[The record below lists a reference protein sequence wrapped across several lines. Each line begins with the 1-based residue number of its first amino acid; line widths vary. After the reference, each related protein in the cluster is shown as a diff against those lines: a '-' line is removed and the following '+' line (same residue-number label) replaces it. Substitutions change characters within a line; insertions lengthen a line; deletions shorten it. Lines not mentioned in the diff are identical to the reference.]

1 MNYASFLKRTSFA
14 LIVSL
19 IHTSASGQVAISSNQ
34 TAAQLLDYI
43 TGPNVTVSNA
53 VLTCDTLANG
63 TFVVTGNSNL
73 NLDSGIVLS
82 TGDVATVGGNA
93 GINGAESLM
102 ASTMNSAAGDVDLST
117 LIGLNTY
124 NACKLEFD
132 FTSPYD
138 TVLFKYSFGSE
149 EYTSFMCSA
158 FNDVFAFYISG
169 PGITGTQN
177 MAIVPGTNI
186 PVSINSVN
194 NSVALGTVNSYCT
207 NLGPGAPFG
216 NYYIDNTNGSSITL
230 RGFTTLLE
238 AKYPITPNNT
248 YHLKMVVADASDGVL
263 DSGVFIEGSSFTA
276 KPANPNAIDN
286 LVHKKTMIAPNPFQ
300 DKFTVTLPNELNQE
314 TITVSLENEIGQT
327 LLHTSVVGAQLN
339 SVLKPTIEKCVNGTY
354 FLKVAVPNKSYN
366 EVIRLQKMN

>member
-1 MNYASFLKRTSFA
+1 MRLRQLLKVSAFATIASCFHS
-14 LIVSL
+14 
-19 IHTSASGQVAISSNQ
+19 SASAQVNINTNK
-34 TAAQLLDYI
+34 TANQLLDYI

-53 VLTCDTLANG
+53 VLTCDSLANG

-82 TGDVATVGGNA
+82 TGVVETVGGNA
-93 GINGAESLM
+93 GINGAESLF
-102 ASTMNSAAGDVDLST
+102 ASTSNNAAGDVDLST
-117 LIGLNTY
+117 LISLSTY
-124 NACKLEFD
+124 DACKLEFD
-132 FTSPYD
+132 FNSPYD

-149 EYTSFMCSA
+149 EYASFMCTA

-194 NSVALGTVNSYCT
+194 NSVALGTVTSFCT

-216 NYYIDNTNGSSITL
+216 NYYIDNTNGSTITYK
-230 RGFTTLLE
+230 GFTTLLE

-248 YHLKMVVADASDGVL
+248 YHLKMVVADASDVVF

-286 LVHKKTMIAPNPFQ
+286 VNTKKTLVFPNPFQ
-300 DKFTVTLPNELNQE
+300 DKTTITLPTELNQE
-314 TITVSLENEIGQT
+314 IITVSLNNEIGQS
-327 LLHTSVVGAQLN
+327 LYNSPIAGAQLN
-339 SVLKPTIEKCVNGTY
+339 SVLTSVIEKCVNGSY
-354 FLKVAVPNKSYN
+354 FLKISAPNKNYN
-366 EVIRLQKMN
+366 EVIRLQKIN

>member
-1 MNYASFLKRTSFA
+1 MPIRQFIQASA
-14 LIVSL
+14 LTLIASCLHFCAEAQVS
-19 IHTSASGQVAISSNQ
+19 INANK
-34 TAAQLLDYI
+34 TAVQLLDYI

-53 VLTCDTLANG
+53 VLTCDSLANG
-63 TFVVTGNSNL
+63 TFAVTGNSNL

-82 TGDVATVGGNA
+82 TGLVQTASSSA

-102 ASTMNSAAGDVDLST
+102 ASTGNNAAGDADLTS
-117 LIGLNTY
+117 LINLNTY
-124 NACKLEFD
+124 DACKLEFD

-149 EYTSFMCSA
+149 EYAAYMCSA

-169 PGITGTQN
+169 PGITGAQN

-194 NSVALGTVNSYCT
+194 NSVALGTVNSFCT

-216 NYYIDNTNGSSITL
+216 SYYIDNTNGSSITL
-230 RGFTTLLE
+230 RGFTTMLE

-248 YHLKMVVADASDGVL
+248 YHLKMVVADASDMIM

-276 KPANPNAIDN
+276 KPANTNGIDN
-286 LVHKKTMIAPNPFQ
+286 INHKKAFVAPNPFQ
-300 DKFTVTLPNELNQE
+300 ENFTVNLPAELDQE
-314 TITVSLENEIGQT
+314 MISVSLENEIGQSM
-327 LLHTSVVGAQLN
+327 LQTSIIGASVN
-339 SVLKPTIEKCVNGTY
+339 SVLKPIVEQAANGTF
-354 FLKVAVPNKSYN
+354 FLKISVPSKSYH
-366 EVIRLQKMN
+366 EVMRLQKMK